1 MQYALCLRNVCTIC
15 SFRIIDFRNKYQ
27 CSSLKYQKTLK
38 CMEFSGILKMPS
50 VVLVCYTASSFLF
63 LVLVMLNILTKSV
76 ENEYLGEKLLF

>member
-1 MQYALCLRNVCTIC
+1 
-15 SFRIIDFRNKYQ
+15 
-27 CSSLKYQKTLK
+27 
-38 CMEFSGILKMPS
+38 MEFSGILKMPS